1 MARQWTPAQTDAIRA
16 RGGSLLV
23 SAAAGSGK
31 TAVLVERVLE
41 RLTDPEHP
49 TAADR
54 LLVVTFTRAAAAEMS
69 ARISRQIAL
78 LLEQNPRD
86 VHLQRQQIRMAR
98 AHIST
103 IHSFCGDLVREF
115 FYKLEISPDFRI
127 LDDSEM
133 AVLRADAVEEVLE
146 DYYGRGD
153 EGFLALIDAF
163 AAGQD
168 DSRIVR
174 TVDTLYD
181 FIRSHPFPERWLR
194 EKAAAYRDVTDP
206 AQTEWGKTVLAF
218 AEQAVE
224 YALSIT
230 DHSLLLLREAPELEA
245 AYQEAYAS
253 DRAGLLALKET
264 ARSGDWDEMVFRCS
278 SFSFA
283 RLKSVRGFSEDPVKL
298 RVSAARDE
306 VKAVIKRLAGL
317 FCASREECAH
327 DIARLA
333 PLVEKLFEVT
343 MAYARALDAKKAERR
358 AADFGDLE
366 HWTLR
371 LLWKD
376 GENGPEL
383 TPEAAEIAARFD
395 EVMVDEYQDTNEA
408 QDMIFRAV
416 SQREENLF
424 MVGDVKQSIYG
435 FRQAMP
441 QIFLRRRASFPLYDR
456 EQDRY
461 PASVVLDRN
470 FRSAKG
476 ITDAVNF
483 VFRQLMSRETGDLDY
498 GGLEE
503 LVPAASYPDSE
514 EPAVEL
520 ELLDLADAEE
530 DEALAVQEGRRIG
543 ALLLEHKEKTRV
555 WEDGRER
562 PLRWSDVCVLLRSAN
577 RFAYEYARELQSLG
591 IPARADASGGFFA
604 AREVS
609 LALSL
614 LRCVDNPLLDIPL
627 AAVLL
632 SPIYGFTPGDLARV
646 RLSDRHS
653 CLYLAVQNAAQEDER
668 LAAFLRELAEFRG
681 LAAALPS
688 NRLLAELYDKTK
700 LLELVQAMNGGEL
713 RLANLRLLLEYA
725 GKYEESGHGGLS
737 GFLRFLDRLERKKAD
752 LAAAQQPGEQGDA
765 VRIMSIHRSKG
776 LEFPVCV
783 LAGCSRRFNKER
795 GEVLLHPDLGLGVR
809 LPDEETGVRYDV
821 LPRQAAALELDRDE
835 MSEELRVLYVAMTRA
850 KQKLI
855 LLAGVKDAGR
865 TLERLVPRLRQE
877 EKLPPYTVRTCASI
891 ADWLILCAL
900 RHPSGGELRDRG
912 GALPGLMLPAAEPWL
927 VRITR
932 PEPVERAGEEQ
943 TNAEPPDDALLQQLR
958 ERIAWQYPGQKLAGV
973 PSKVTA
979 SDLAE
984 RGLRR
989 EHWASSRPA
998 FLGKGGLT
1006 PAERGTALHQFLQF
1020 ADWEAARVSPDA
1032 ELRRL
1037 RDGRYLTGEQAGA
1050 VDLSRVKKFFS
1061 SDLAA
1066 RIFASPR
1073 VLREYR
1079 FTSELPAGAVREG
1092 LSGEDAQKPVILQ
1105 GVVDCA
1111 FVEDGA
1117 LVVLDFK
1124 TDRVPDL
1131 GALLARYRAQLVLYR
1146 GALAQCTG
1154 LPVREC
1160 VLYSFHLGDFLSFSG
1175 TEDEKIS

>member
-1 MARQWTPAQTDAIRA
+1 MARKWTEAQTDAIRA

-41 RLTDPEHP
+41 RLTDPVHP
-49 TAADR
+49 TPADR

-69 ARISRQIAL
+69 ARISRQISL
-78 LLEQNPRD
+78 LLEENPRD
-86 VHLQRQQIRMAR
+86 VHLQRQQILMAR

-115 FYKLEISPDFRI
+115 FYKLDISPDFRI

-153 EGFLALIDAF
+153 EDFLALIDAF
-163 AAGQD
+163 AAGRD
-168 DSRIVR
+168 DSRIVT

-194 EKAAAYRDVTDP
+194 EKAAVYRNVTDP
-206 AQTEWGKTVLAF
+206 AATRWGETVFTF
-218 AEQAVE
+218 AGQAVD
-224 YALSIT
+224 YALSLT
-230 DHSLLLLREAPELEA
+230 EHSLTLLEESPEVQAAYRDAYDADKAGLLGLREAI
-245 AYQEAYAS
+245 
-253 DRAGLLALKET
+253 RG
-264 ARSGDWDEMVFRCS
+264 RDWDAVTFLAS
-278 SFSFA
+278 SFSFT
-283 RLKSVRGFSEDPVKL
+283 RLQTLRGFSEDPVKL

-306 VKAVIKRLAGL
+306 VKAVVKRVAGL
-317 FCASREECAH
+317 FCSTREECAG
-327 DIARLA
+327 DIERLA

-343 MAYARALDAKKAERR
+343 LAYSRALDAKKAERR

-366 HWTLR
+366 HWSLR
-371 LLWKD
+371 LLWED
-376 GENGPEL
+376 GENGPVL

-416 SQREENLF
+416 SRREENLF

-456 EQDRY
+456 SRDEY

-476 ITDAVNF
+476 VTDAVNF

-503 LVPAASYPDSE
+503 LVPAASYPETD

-520 ELLDLADAEE
+520 ELLDLFDAEE
-530 DEALAVQEGRRIG
+530 DEALAVQEARRIA
-543 ALLLEHKEKTRV
+543 ALLLEKKETLRV
-555 WEDGRER
+555 FEDGQER

-577 RFAYEYARELQSLG
+577 RFAYEYARELQRLG
-591 IPARADASGGFFA
+591 IPARADAAGGFFA

-614 LRCVDNPLLDIPL
+614 LRTVDNPLLDIPL
-627 AAVLL
+627 AAVLM
-632 SPIYGFTPGDLARV
+632 SPVYGFTADDLARV
-646 RLSDRHS
+646 RLLDRRAP
-653 CLYLAVQNAAQEDER
+653 LYLAVQKAAEKNESF
-668 LAAFLRELAEFRG
+668 AAFLRELSQLRS

-688 NRLLAELYDKTK
+688 NRLLAEIYERTSLP
-700 LLELVQAMNGGEL
+700 EVVQAMSGGEL

-752 LAAAQQPGEQGDA
+752 LAAAQTPGGLGDA
-765 VRIMSIHRSKG
+765 VRVMSIHRSKG

-783 LAGCSRRFNKER
+783 LAGCSRRFNRER
-795 GEVLLHPDLGLGVR
+795 GEVLLHPELGLGVR

-855 LLAGVKDAGR
+855 LLIGVKDASR
-865 TLERLVPRLRQE
+865 ALERLAPRLRPE
-877 EKLPPYTVRTCASI
+877 EKLPPYTVRTCSSI
-891 ADWLILCAL
+891 ADWLLLCAL
-900 RHPSGGELRDRG
+900 RHPSGGKLREQA
-912 GALPGLMLPAAEPWL
+912 GAMPGLTLPADEPWL
-927 VRITR
+927 VRLSR
-932 PEPVERAGEEQ
+932 PAPVQAAQEEEGEP
-943 TNAEPPDDALLQQLR
+943 EPPDEEALSRLR
-958 ERIAWQYPGQKLAGV
+958 ERLAWRYPGQALAGV
-973 PSKVTA
+973 PSKVAA

-1020 ADWEAARVSPDA
+1020 ADWTAAREAPQE
-1032 ELRRL
+1032 ELSRL
-1037 RDGRYLTGEQAGA
+1037 RAARFLTDEQAAA
-1050 VDLSRVKKFFS
+1050 VDLARVRRFFAS
-1061 SDLAA
+1061 PLAS

-1079 FTSELPAGAVREG
+1079 FTAELPAGRVRQG
-1092 LSGEDAQKPVILQ
+1092 LSPQDAARPVILQ

-1111 FVEDGA
+1111 FEEDGA

-1124 TDRVPDL
+1124 TDRVKT
-1131 GALLARYRAQLVLYR
+1131 AQELLDRYGDQLALYR

-1160 VLYSFHLGDFLSFSG
+1160 VLYSFHLGASIAVSE
-1175 TEDEKIS
+1175 EDGANEK